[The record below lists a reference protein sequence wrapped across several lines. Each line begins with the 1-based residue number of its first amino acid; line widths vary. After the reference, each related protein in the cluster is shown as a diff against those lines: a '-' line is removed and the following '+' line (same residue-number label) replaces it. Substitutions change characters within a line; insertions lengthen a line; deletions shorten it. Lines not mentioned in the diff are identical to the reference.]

1 MDNDLHKDLS
11 ILIDQALNLQGRGLK
26 LVADS
31 RLAGAL
37 PELDSM
43 GVLNLINALET
54 QFGVEFDDQEIDEA
68 VFRTLGTLSDFLVA
82 KLHR

>member
-1 MDNDLHKDLS
+1 
-11 ILIDQALNLQGRGLK
+11 
-26 LVADS
+26 
-31 RLAGAL
+31 
-37 PELDSM
+37 M

-54 QFGVEFDDQEIDEA
+54 QFGVEFDDQGIDEA